1 MQLSFHLFI
10 LLFGFVLGNLFP
22 TFFGDFLGKV
32 GTPVFLFLALDFFNY
47 FYYTGQFL
55 WQKRNQQTASTT
67 RSTDPDSCRTS
78 APTRTT
84 SRGSCRTF
92 GQDPDNGSG
101 NVSSKGPSLPQQ
113 LNETT
118 KPSEQKQKPAWTFG
132 SVGSTKVRN
141 FSSKKFANQFPSG
154 YSSFA
159 TRANSL
165 KIGFLF
171 GLFVDAF
178 KVGS

>member
-10 LLFGFVLGNLFP
+10 LLLGFVLGNLFP

-32 GTPVFLFLALDFFNY
+32 GTPLFLFLALDFFNY
-47 FYYTGQFL
+47 FYYVGRTAATGGSSPVSNSSKSTNEVGSIL
-55 WQKRNQQTASTT
+55 KTASQTSSP
-67 RSTDPDSCRTS
+67 RS
-78 APTRTT
+78 
-84 SRGSCRTF
+84 GL
-92 GQDPDNGSG
+92 
-101 NVSSKGPSLPQQ
+101 VSSLRVQ
-113 LNETT
+113 L
-118 KPSEQKQKPAWTFG
+118 
-132 SVGSTKVRN
+132 R
-141 FSSKKFANQFPSG
+141 
-154 YSSFA
+154 SSFS

>member
-10 LLFGFVLGNLFP
+10 LLLGFVLGNLFP

-47 FYYTGQFL
+47 FYYTSARL
-55 WQKRNQQTASTT
+55 T
-67 RSTDPDSCRTS
+67 RRPDSVE
-78 APTRTT
+78 PM
-84 SRGSCRTF
+84 
-92 GQDPDNGSG
+92 
-101 NVSSKGPSLPQQ
+101 NVSNLDPSDPSLKRR
-113 LNETT
+113 N
-118 KPSEQKQKPAWTFG
+118 KVGKTF
-132 SVGSTKVRN
+132 SKNWN
-141 FSSKKFANQFPSG
+141 FTSKNPIKMQ
-154 YSSFA
+154 SSFS
-159 TRANSL
+159 TQANSL